1 MLEVSYFLQC
11 PPAYWACV
19 PDPFAFMVFLGKFWK
34 ALFYQDILSQS
45 QKLSA

>member
-1 MLEVSYFLQC
+1 MLEMSYFLQC
-11 PPAYWACV
+11 PHCVCV
-19 PDPFAFMVFLGKFWK
+19 PNPFAFMVLLGKFWK